1 MKELIRPPLIS
12 VLMPCRNAARFLEEA
27 LDSVLAE
34 PEVLE
39 VLVADG
45 ASSDGTL
52 AILEQRAAKDS
63 KLRLVSRQDHGPA
76 DALNRA
82 AAHARGTLIGWLN
95 ADDRYLPGAMARAR
109 EALER
114 HPEWLMVYGEGEHI
128 DEQGGVLDRYPTR
141 RPEVGLDGF
150 RDYCFLCQPTVFW
163 RRTMGLMLGGFD
175 PTLQT
180 AFDFDYWIRAF
191 QSFPERIGHIA
202 VVQAQTR
209 RHEATISASQ
219 LPRAILEATMLQAR
233 SFEAAQPHM
242 LKGYIE
248 HIDNGSIQL
257 PPDVSLKEHYQ
268 DLLQMACE
276 LSIAPNQLQMIA
288 KVLQT
293 SPQTGREETNN
304 TEQN

>member
-12 VLMPCRNAARFLEEA
+12 VLMPCRNAARFLDEA

-39 VLVADG
+39 VVVADG

-52 AILEQRAAKDS
+52 AILEQRAAKDYR
-63 KLRLVSRQDHGPA
+63 LRLVSRQDHGPA

-109 EALER
+109 EALEK

-163 RRTMGLMLGGFD
+163 RRTMAVMLGPFD
-175 PTLQT
+175 TSLQT
-180 AFDFDYWIRAF
+180 SFDFDYWIRAF
-191 QSFPERIGHIA
+191 QSFPERIGHLNT
-202 VVQAQTR
+202 VQAQTR
-209 RHEATISASQ
+209 RHEATISSTQ
-219 LPRAILEATMLQAR
+219 LPRAIIEATMLQAR
-233 SFEAAQPHM
+233 TFAETQPHM
-242 LKGYIE
+242 LQSYVEQIRSGIIE
-248 HIDNGSIQL
+248 L
-257 PPDVSLKEHYQ
+257 PVATTLEQHRQ
-268 DLLQMACE
+268 QLLQMTAEMAMPTQQQQRIEE
-276 LSIAPNQLQMIA
+276 LLALLVKPD
-288 KVLQT
+288 
-293 SPQTGREETNN
+293 
-304 TEQN
+304 